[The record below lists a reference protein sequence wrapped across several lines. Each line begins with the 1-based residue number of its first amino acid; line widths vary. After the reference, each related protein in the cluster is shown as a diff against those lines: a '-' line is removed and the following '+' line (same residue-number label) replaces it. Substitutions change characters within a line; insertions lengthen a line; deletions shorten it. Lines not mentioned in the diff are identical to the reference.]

1 MKKSVQILAVFMF
14 FQAFAS
20 AKSAQEQYIEKYR
33 KIAVDEM
40 QRTGI
45 PASVKL
51 AQGILESNA
60 GRSRLAQ
67 KANNHF
73 GMKCGGDWVGGKFYK
88 EDDDY
93 DNRGR
98 LQKSCFRKYNRA
110 KDSWYAHSEFLK
122 KPRYQYL
129 YNLRPD
135 DYKGWARGLKR
146 AGYATSPSYAHD
158 LITVI
163 ETYRLYEYDVIESQ
177 LPTKVL
183 EEPILPR
190 KEIVIPSND
199 APADL
204 RVISYVNDVKVTYVQ
219 AGETLMDIASRT
231 GVSSNA
237 LLKYNELFNS
247 SSVVM
252 KTGTRV
258 FLQMKRTANREK
270 QVWHK
275 VRPGENMFDIAQKYG
290 VQLEKLYERNLMKKK
305 TEPAVGEQ
313 IMLRGKRHET
323 PDLRG
328 EEKEQKVESTV
339 PASKI
344 EIPTPEMETPKPEP
358 ELQTEEP
365 EEEEGFMN
373 EEDVVYLDELEIP
386 FEEEEV
392 LDDEI
397 IVKTHESE
405 TLIDSG
411 FGEEEELVIP
421 QTPQVKETPIENN
434 SRIATSSEADNYY
447 TVRPKDTLYSI
458 ARSHGATVNQIMSWN
473 DLSGNTIHPNQQ
485 LRVR

>member
-14 FQAFAS
+14 FYAFAF

-33 KIAVDEM
+33 KLAIEEM
-40 QRTGI
+40 QRSGV
-45 PASVKL
+45 PASIKL

-73 GMKCGGDWVGGKFYK
+73 GIKCGGDWVGSRFFK

-93 DNRGR
+93 DSRGR
-98 LQKSCFRKYNRA
+98 LQKSCFRKYDRA

-129 YNLRPD
+129 YQLRPD

-158 LITVI
+158 LITVV
-163 ETYRLYEYDVIESQ
+163 ETYRLYEYDVVESQ
-177 LPTKVL
+177 LPTKIL
-183 EEPILPR
+183 EEPVLPR

-204 RVISYVNDVKVTYVQ
+204 RVIAYVNDVKVTYIQ
-219 AGETLMDIASRT
+219 EGETLMDVASRT
-231 GVSSNA
+231 GISSNS

-258 FLQMKRTANREK
+258 FLQLKRTANRDK

-275 VRPGENMFDIAQKYG
+275 VQPGEDMFDIAQKYG
-290 VQLEKLYERNLMKKK
+290 IQLEKLYERNLMTEK
-305 TEPAVGEQ
+305 TQAAVGEQ

-328 EEKEQKVESTV
+328 AKAKESVESTST
-339 PASKI
+339 ASKI
-344 EIPTPEMETPKPEP
+344 SIPTSDFEIAKPRP
-358 ELQTEEP
+358 ELKTEEV
-365 EEEEGFMN
+365 EEEEGGFMN
-373 EEDVVYLDELEIP
+373 EEDVVYLDELDNP
-386 FEEEEV
+386 FGEAVEEAV
-392 LDDEI
+392 
-397 IVKTHESE
+397 VVTSHESE

-421 QTPQVKETPIENN
+421 QTPQVKEVPIETNTE
-434 SRIATSSEADNYY
+434 IAATTDINYY

-473 DLSGNTIHPNQQ
+473 SLSGNTIHPNQQ
-485 LRVR
+485 LRVK

>member
-20 AKSAQEQYIEKYR
+20 AKSAQEQYIQKYR
-33 KIAVDEM
+33 KIAVEEM

-45 PASVKL
+45 PASIKL

-98 LQKSCFRKYNRA
+98 LQKSCFRKYDRA

-204 RVISYVNDVKVTYVQ
+204 KVISYVNDVKVTYVQ
-219 AGETLMDIASRT
+219 AGETLMDVASRT

-258 FLQMKRTANREK
+258 FLQLKRNANRDK

-275 VRPGENMFDIAQKYG
+275 VQPGEDMFDIAQKYG
-290 VQLEKLYERNLMKKK
+290 IQLEKLYERNLMKDK
-305 TEPAVGEQ
+305 TQAAVGEQ

-328 EEKEQKVESTV
+328 VEKEQVIESTA

-344 EIPTPEMETPKPEP
+344 EIPTAEMETPQPRP
-358 ELQTEEP
+358 ELQTEQV
-365 EEEEGFMN
+365 EEEEGGFMN
-373 EEDVVYLDELEIP
+373 EEDVVYLDELENP
-386 FEEEEV
+386 FEEEV
-392 LDDEI
+392 LEDEI

-405 TLIDSG
+405 TLLDSG
-411 FGEEEELVIP
+411 FGEEEELIIP
-421 QTPQVKETPIENN
+421 QTPEVIETPQTNITT
-434 SRIATSSEADNYY
+434 ATAYY

-458 ARSHGATVNQIMSWN
+458 ARSHGATVDQIMSWN
-473 DLSGNTIHPNQQ
+473 DLAGNTIHPNQQ
-485 LRVR
+485 LRVK